1 MCSKEQV
8 VFVYLNELVQSVL
21 ALPFHIGCIHE
32 QLGSL
37 MQGFTSLVPS
47 SELESFSAHKLEVV
61 LSGQPTI
68 DLQFLCSRTKFTGYS
83 TSSNM
88 VQWLWQ
94 VLAEFTQVW
103 TTVLHFIRGIVAR
116 SSHNYNSFVPYIL
129 GSYTK
134 L

>member
-1 MCSKEQV
+1 MILFLTARCVEMRTGV
-8 VFVYLNELVQSVL
+8 EMRTCVL
-21 ALPFHIGCIHE
+21 TLSFYVGCIRE

-47 SELESFSAHKLEVV
+47 SELESFSAHELEVV

-68 DLQFLCSRTKFTGYS
+68 DLQFLRSRTKFTGYS
-83 TSSNM
+83 ASSNV

-94 VLAEFTQVW
+94 VLTEFTQVW
-103 TTVLHFIRGIVAR
+103 NKLHTMLDFLRGAVAQ
-116 SSHNYNSFVPYIL
+116 
-129 GSYTK
+129 K